1 MISPATAYAAS
12 TVGNAAMCVALPREQ
27 TAKIYLNG
35 TQIAK
40 NDEAVRQNIPD
51 EASRRNRVVNPSL
64 ASSPDPSSSPSQETD
79 WKFFGIAAAQAAA
92 GLFVA
97 DKLASSAEDKKMVNG
112 AIAAGALGNVALF
125 SLTPFA
131 KDTVKPEMRG
141 INLAMQA
148 GVAGLAIKSLLEK

>member
-1 MISPATAYAAS
+1 M
-12 TVGNAAMCVALPREQ
+12 
-27 TAKIYLNG
+27 
-35 TQIAK
+35 
-40 NDEAVRQNIPD
+40 
-51 EASRRNRVVNPSL
+51 L
-64 ASSPDPSSSPSQETD
+64 ASSPDPSSSPSQETA

-125 SLTPFA
+125 TLTPFA

-148 GVAGLAIKSLLEK
+148 GVAGLAIKSLLDK